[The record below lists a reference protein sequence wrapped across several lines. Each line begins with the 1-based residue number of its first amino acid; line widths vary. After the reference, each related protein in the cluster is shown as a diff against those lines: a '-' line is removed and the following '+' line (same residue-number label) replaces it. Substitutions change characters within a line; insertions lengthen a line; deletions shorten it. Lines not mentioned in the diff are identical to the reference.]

1 MNTKMYQ
8 LGERKYY
15 EMIQELGILSYFF
28 EKTGWSKIY
37 KFFKFLINLTYKM
50 YWILLKSL
58 LRNQKPQI

>member
-1 MNTKMYQ
+1 MSDQKNLNKNQPFMNTKMYQ

-37 KFFKFLINLTYKM
+37 KFFKILINLTYKM
-50 YWILLKSL
+50 Y
-58 LRNQKPQI
+58 

>member
-1 MNTKMYQ
+1 MSDQKNLNKNQPFMNTKMYQ

-50 YWILLKSL
+50 Y
-58 LRNQKPQI
+58 

>member
-1 MNTKMYQ
+1 MNTKQYQ

-37 KFFKFLINLTYKM
+37 KFFKILINLTYKM
-50 YWILLKSL
+50 Y
-58 LRNQKPQI
+58 

>member
-15 EMIQELGILSYFF
+15 EMIQELGILSYVF

-37 KFFKFLINLTYKM
+37 KFLKFLINLTYKM
-50 YWILLKSL
+50 Y
-58 LRNQKPQI
+58 